1 MELYDQLNK
10 LIDLAESL
18 GMLIRRAPSAGEN
31 PEHPGGAYVRLKG
44 KEIIFLDPTATLID
58 QIAVAAGALRG
69 RQELENVFLPPE
81 VRELIEKSR

>member
-44 KEIIFLDPTATLID
+44 QEIIFLDPTATLID
-58 QIAVAAGALRG
+58 QIGVVAGALSG
-69 RQELENVFLPPE
+69 RQELDSVFIPPE
-81 VRELIEKSR
+81 LREIIEKE